1 MVLGILEDIKSGK
14 AGINLK
20 KYELD
25 NMNILHQS
33 RLKEHFGEEIPLVF
47 GSGDIESKIVLVGE
61 APGKTEVEQGKPFVG
76 QAGKN
81 LEEFIN
87 ILGISREDL
96 YITNVVRFRPVKY
109 NPDTGRES
117 NRTPNREEIKIS
129 TDFIEQELSII
140 KPELAVSLGNIALKC
155 ILKDDKATIGIMHG
169 FPINVKFAGTEFV
182 LFPLYHPASIIYNR
196 ALKDVYLQD
205 LHKLRNYIKRI
216 KLI

>member
-1 MVLGILEDIKSGK
+1 MNILYQGILERYFGK
-14 AGINLK
+14 ETTLVYG
-20 KYELD
+20 D
-25 NMNILHQS
+25 GNIDT
-33 RLKEHFGEEIPLVF
+33 G
-47 GSGDIESKIVLVGE
+47 IVLVGE
-61 APGKTEVEQGKPFVG
+61 APGRTEVEQGKPFVG

-87 ILGISREDL
+87 ILDISREDL
-96 YITNVVRFRPVKY
+96 YITNVVKFRPVKY

-117 NRTPNREEIKIS
+117 NRTPNREEIRIS
-129 TDFIEQELSII
+129 IDYIEQELSII
-140 KPELAVSLGNIALKC
+140 KPELAISLGNIALKC

-169 FPINVKFAGTEFV
+169 SPISVKFAGTEFA

-205 LHKLRNYIKRI
+205 LHKLRNYIKRE

>member
-1 MVLGILEDIKSGK
+1 
-14 AGINLK
+14 LK
-20 KYELD
+20 KQKLD
-25 NMNILHQS
+25 NINQLH
-33 RLKEHFGEEIPLVF
+33 RKKLEEHFKEEIPLVF
-47 GSGDIESKIVLVGE
+47 GGGDIESKIVLVGE
-61 APGKTEVEQGKPFVG
+61 APGRTEVEQGKPFVG

-96 YITNVVRFRPVKY
+96 YITNVVKFRPVRY

-117 NRTPNREEIKIS
+117 NRTPNRDEIRIS

-140 KPELAVSLGNIALKC
+140 KPELVVSLGNIALKC

-169 FPINVKFAGTEFV
+169 SPIDVKFAGTEFV

-205 LHKLRNYIKRI
+205 LHKLRNFMKKI

>member
-1 MVLGILEDIKSGK
+1 MKR
-14 AGINLK
+14 
-20 KYELD
+20 YELN
-25 NMNILHQS
+25 NMNKLNQS

-81 LEEFIN
+81 LEEFIS

-96 YITNVVRFRPVKY
+96 YITNVVKFRPIRY

-117 NRTPNREEIKIS
+117 NRAPNKEEIAIS
-129 TDFIEQELSII
+129 TDFIEQEMSII
-140 KPELAVSLGNIALKC
+140 SPELVVSLGNIALKC
-155 ILKDDKATIGIMHG
+155 ILKDNKATIGIMHG
-169 FPINVKFAGTEFV
+169 SPISVKFAGTEFV